1 MEEHLSSASPARPA
15 LDGIKVLD
23 LSWVIATPFGVRYLA
38 DYGATVVHVESTT
51 RPDALRSYGP
61 FLAGE
66 VGAERSAQFANAK
79 ANRLGLS
86 LNLATE
92 AGRQILWRLVD
103 WADILVESF
112 TPGAMARWGMGY
124 DELHARNHR
133 LVVVSSTLNGQT
145 GPQSELAGFGTM
157 GGQLAGFGAITGW
170 PDRAPAGP
178 FVAYTDYT
186 SPKFVALAALAG
198 LAQRRRTGEGQHI
211 DLSQIESG
219 MHFLT
224 PALLDY
230 SVNGRIAQPSGNRS
244 PWVAPHGVYPC
255 QGVDAWVA
263 IACDSEEQWR
273 ALCSAT
279 EHPEWLDQ
287 VRFANNSAR
296 LQETDELDA
305 LLAEWTRS
313 RSADEIE
320 SILQAVNVPVHRA
333 TTTVDAFADAQL
345 EHRQHFVMVEHPIL
359 GEVPI
364 EAPRFH
370 LSRTPPVTPQRPGPP
385 FGLDNETVLRELL
398 GMSEDEVTS
407 AAVAGALE

>member
-1 MEEHLSSASPARPA
+1 
-15 LDGIKVLD
+15 
-23 LSWVIATPFGVRYLA
+23 
-38 DYGATVVHVESTT
+38 
-51 RPDALRSYGP
+51 
-61 FLAGE
+61 
-66 VGAERSAQFANAK
+66 
-79 ANRLGLS
+79 
-86 LNLATE
+86 
-92 AGRQILWRLVD
+92 
-103 WADILVESF
+103 
-112 TPGAMARWGMGY
+112 
-124 DELHARNHR
+124 
-133 LVVVSSTLNGQT
+133 
-145 GPQSELAGFGTM
+145 
-157 GGQLAGFGAITGW
+157 
-170 PDRAPAGP
+170 
-178 FVAYTDYT
+178 
-186 SPKFVALAALAG
+186 
-198 LAQRRRTGEGQHI
+198 
-211 DLSQIESG
+211 

-244 PWVAPHGVYPC
+244 PWMAPHGVYPC

-273 ALCSAT
+273 ALCAAT
-279 EHPEWLDQ
+279 EHPEWLGDG
-287 VRFANNSAR
+287 RFADNTAR

-320 SILQAVNVPVHRA
+320 SILQAVSVPVHRA

-345 EHRQHFVMVEHPIL
+345 EHRQHFVRVEHPIL

-370 LSRTPPVTPQRPGPP
+370 LSRTPPVTPLRPGPP

-398 GMSEDEVTS
+398 GMSEKEVMS